1 LKKRLDTFNELVS
14 QNGFGK
20 DLRFDIDNCENLI
33 RFMDA
38 VVIKLE
44 DGSNEDIELM
54 MQEPI
59 FDEAIDE
66 VKKKLAPNTN
76 GLVSFFKININF
88 DFLVIE
94 NRTATAS

>member
-1 LKKRLDTFNELVS
+1 MKKRIDIFNELVS

-20 DLRFDIDNCENLI
+20 ELRFDVDNCENLI

-44 DGSNEDIELM
+44 DGSNEDVELM

-59 FDEAIDE
+59 SDEAIDE
-66 VKKKLAPNTN
+66 VKKKLSPDAN
-76 GLVSFFKININF
+76 G
-88 DFLVIE
+88 
-94 NRTATAS
+94 